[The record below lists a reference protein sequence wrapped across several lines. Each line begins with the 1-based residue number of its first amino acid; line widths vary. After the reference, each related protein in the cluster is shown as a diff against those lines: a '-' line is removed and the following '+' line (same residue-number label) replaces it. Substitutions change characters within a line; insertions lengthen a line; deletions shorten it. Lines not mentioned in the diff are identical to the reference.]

1 MATPWIHIKSIKAR
15 NYLGPQWVKVDV
27 ADQFVKIDVLVA
39 DNRFITILEKMTT
52 PAVEVIEIHRIA
64 GQQSP
69 HESGKLRPVATEK
82 QVEMIG

>member
-52 PAVEVIEIHRIA
+52 PAVEVIEIGCRSFGNHLK
-64 GQQSP
+64 S
-69 HESGKLRPVATEK
+69 L
-82 QVEMIG
+82 